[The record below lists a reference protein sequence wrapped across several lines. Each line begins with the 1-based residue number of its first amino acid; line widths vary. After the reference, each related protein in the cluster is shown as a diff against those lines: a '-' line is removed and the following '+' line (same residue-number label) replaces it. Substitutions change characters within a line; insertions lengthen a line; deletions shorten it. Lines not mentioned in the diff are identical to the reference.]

1 MKDLKVL
8 SALEVII
15 VVPSGDLWK
24 GQFELEGSSESFS
37 TNGHS

>member
-8 SALEVII
+8 SALKVTI
-15 VVPSGDLWK
+15 VVPSGDLRK
-24 GQFELEGSSESFS
+24 GQFELAGLSESFS